1 MQKGESNTLLQDFI
15 VKCRAHNLKVTP
27 QRVAIYR
34 ELRDSTAHPTV
45 DAMFQIVKKEFPNI
59 SYDTVSRT
67 MLTFAEIG
75 IVDIVEVY
83 GGAKR
88 FDPNVTNH
96 HHLHCVSCGK
106 ILDFHKDEYNNL
118 DIPDE
123 IRQRFKVLT
132 SRVVIKGICDKCSHP
147 GKELRRGV
155 VESGDFGFQ
164 IADFGLK

>member
-1 MQKGESNTLLQDFI
+1 MQGLGANTLFQEFI
-15 VKCRAHNLKVTP
+15 VKCREHNLKVTP

-67 MLTFAEIG
+67 LLTFTEIG
-75 IVDIVEVY
+75 LVDLVEVY

-88 FDPNVTNH
+88 FDPNVKSH
-96 HHLHCVSCGK
+96 HHLLCVSCGK
-106 ILDFHKDEYNNL
+106 ILDFHNDAYNNL

-132 SRVVIKGICDKCSHP
+132 SRVVLKGICEQCSNP
-147 GKELRRGV
+147 GKVLKRGV
-155 VESGDFGFQ
+155 V
-164 IADFGLK
+164 

>member
-1 MQKGESNTLLQDFI
+1 MQEEGNNTLVNNFVETCKI
-15 VKCRAHNLKVTP
+15 HHLKVTP

-34 ELRDSTAHPTV
+34 ELLDSTAHPTM

-75 IVDIVEVY
+75 IVDLVEVY

-88 FDPNVTNH
+88 FDPNVKSH

-106 ILDFHKDEYNNL
+106 ILDFQNDQFNNL

-132 SRVVIKGICDKCSHP
+132 SRVVLKGICEQCSNP
-147 GKELRRGV
+147 GNV
-155 VESGDFGFQ
+155 SP
-164 IADFGLK
+164 

>member
-1 MQKGESNTLLQDFI
+1 MQEVSENRRLKNFVETCKKS
-15 VKCRAHNLKVTP
+15 NLKVTP
-27 QRVAIYR
+27 QRMAIYR
-34 ELRDSTAHPTV
+34 ELLNSTEHPTV
-45 DAMFQIVKKEFPNI
+45 DAMFQNIQKQFPNI

-75 IVDIVEVY
+75 IVDLVEVF

-106 ILDFHKDEYNNL
+106 IFDFNSDQYNNL

-123 IRQRFKVLT
+123 IQQQFRVLS
-132 SRVVIKGICDKCSHP
+132 SRVVLKGICDQCSQ
-147 GKELRRGV
+147 
-155 VESGDFGFQ
+155 SG
-164 IADFGLK
+164 ARSP